1 MNDAPPALRRLL
13 STLGPWTRRALIGAC
28 LLLLYAL
35 VGFLLLPAIAR
46 PRIEAFAGGWLGR
59 RVTLDRLR
67 INPFAISTSLE
78 GLSITDHD
86 GAPLVRWDRL
96 SINFDPV
103 LSILKREWV
112 FKDVRLIGAAAR
124 LAMTENGTLNI
135 DDITAKLSA
144 APEGGQPTGPPP
156 VVRIRRLR
164 IEDGS
169 VSFVDRSMGGAFTS
183 TLGPL
188 RLDLSDFTTRSDE
201 DSTYSFRGGTES
213 GETFSWRGLIA
224 VDPLRSEGE
233 FALERIALT
242 KYQPYYRG
250 TVPFDIR
257 NGTADLSSRYRF
269 VWGPREHILRLV
281 DASAVLHDLRLS
293 EHGKE
298 EIAAEAPVME
308 LEGADLDLL
317 TTSFSLR
324 RFATRGGRILL
335 RKATD
340 GKINLL
346 EMMLP
351 FYAESPAEGAGAPST
366 AAPAAP
372 AKAPPT
378 VTIAELGFQDYTVDV
393 EDLSQPRPVRV
404 QLDQVNLKIH
414 GADNVLG
421 TTAKGILDLRWNQA
435 GTIHVDGDVSLV
447 GLNGD
452 FAVKIED
459 LDVVPVEPYIEPAL
473 DLRVRS
479 GAFSASGR
487 TKANLINPEKPQ
499 FSFTGDVRLD
509 NLTAVDGP
517 RGKPFLRWRS
527 VDMAGV
533 DYSLQENRMRVA
545 DLTLASPELTLIQAP
560 NGAINIYSVLRWPQ
574 APAASGEGSSDAAGG
589 TGDATGD
596 APPTGGGPAA
606 EGVGTTESPAPATP
620 PAPQPATPGTPAPAE
635 TGDTRIARAR
645 LRGGQI
651 RVVDEGMNP
660 PVSMALT
667 HIEGRL
673 AGLSS
678 RPGARAEVHLA
689 ARLNDTAP
697 VTLEGQVDPL
707 GADVFTDLAL
717 LSQGIDLKPIGP
729 YSARYLGY
737 EFQRGRLDLDMRY
750 RLEQRNLK
758 GTNVFKADPFLLGEK
773 TQSPD
778 ATRLP
783 VRLGLALLRDRH
795 GVIELDVPV
804 EGNLD
809 DPKFRLG
816 RLIMRAIVNVFTKL
830 VASPFTLLARAF
842 AGKEDVDLS
851 VIDFAPGD
859 AGLSDESLA
868 NLESLAKG
876 LVERPGL
883 ALLIQGG
890 ADKTADPDALR
901 QARVDALIRKEKWRT
916 LGRREREA
924 TPEEKVPITPDEY
937 NKFLKRAFKTFQET
951 HPRGKDEAPLE
962 TPEQMEAWMLERIE
976 IVPGDLTAL
985 AAARAASVR
994 DRLAASGVAGERL
1007 ALRQDAVGDAA
1018 RVTLELQ

>member
-1 MNDAPPALRRLL
+1 MSDTPPARQRLL
-13 STLGPWTRRALIGAC
+13 SALGPWTRRALIGAC

-35 VGFLLLPAIAR
+35 AGFLLLPAIAR
-46 PRIEAFAGGWLGR
+46 PRIETIAGGWLGR
-59 RVTLDRLR
+59 RVTLARLR
-67 INPFAISTSLE
+67 VNPFAFSTSIE
-78 GLSITDHD
+78 GLAITDPD

-96 SINFDPV
+96 GVNFDPV

-124 LAMTENGTLNI
+124 LAMGQDGTLNI
-135 DDITAKLSA
+135 DDIVRKLGA
-144 APEGGQPTGPPP
+144 QPEGGGPAGSPP

-164 IEDGS
+164 IEDAS
-169 VSFVDRSMGGAFTS
+169 VSFVDRSTGSAFTS
-183 TLGPL
+183 TFGPL

-201 DSTYSFRGGTES
+201 NSTYAFRGSTES

-224 VDPLRSEGE
+224 LGPLRSEGE

-242 KYQPYYRG
+242 KYQPYYGG

-257 NGTADLSSRYRF
+257 GGTVDLSSRYRF
-269 VWGPREHILRLV
+269 AWGPKEHILRLV
-281 DASAVLHDLRLS
+281 GASAVLHDIRLS
-293 EHGKE
+293 EHQKE
-298 EIAAEAPVME
+298 EIAAESPIME
-308 LEGADLDLL
+308 IEGADLDLL
-317 TTSFSLR
+317 TTSLSVR
-324 RFATRGGRILL
+324 RIATRGGRILL
-335 RKATD
+335 RQTAD
-340 GKINLL
+340 GRVNLL
-346 EMMLP
+346 EMLLP
-351 FYAESPAEGAGAPST
+351 FYVKSPAGEAGAPVPAAPQ
-366 AAPAAP
+366 AAPASA
-372 AKAPPT
+372 APT
-378 VTIAELGFQDYTVDV
+378 VTIAEIGFGDYTVDA
-393 EDLSQPRPVRV
+393 EDLAPPRPARV
-404 QLDQVNLKIH
+404 HLDQVNLKIY

-452 FAVKIED
+452 FAVKLEG
-459 LDVVPVEPYIEPAL
+459 LDVVPVDPYVEPAL

-479 GAFSASGR
+479 GTFFASGR
-487 TKANLINPEKPQ
+487 TKANLIDPKKLQ

-509 NLTAVDGP
+509 NFAAVDGP
-517 RGKPFLRWRS
+517 RGKEVLRWRS
-527 VDMAGV
+527 VAMAGI
-533 DYSLQENRMRVA
+533 DYSLLENRMRLA
-545 DLTLASPELTLIQAP
+545 DLTLVSPSLTLIQAP
-560 NGAINIYSVLRWPQ
+560 NGAINVYSVLRWPQ
-574 APAASGEGSSDAAGG
+574 EPAASGEAASDAAGG
-589 TGDATGD
+589 SDA
-596 APPTGGGPAA
+596 AA
-606 EGVGTTESPAPATP
+606 GAPATEEAAPSPASAPP
-620 PAPQPATPGTPAPAE
+620 PAPEHATPQAQATPAE

-645 LRGGQI
+645 IRGGQI
-651 RVVDEGMNP
+651 RVVDEGMDP

-667 HIEGRL
+667 HIEGSL

-697 VTLEGQVDPL
+697 VTLEGQIDPL

-717 LSQGIDLKPIGP
+717 VSQGIDLKPIGP

-750 RLEQRNLK
+750 RLEERTLK

-778 ATRLP
+778 ATHLP

-804 EGNLD
+804 EGSLD

-816 RLIMRAIVNVFTKL
+816 RLIMRAILNVFTKL

-842 AGKEDVDLS
+842 AGKENLDLS
-851 VIDFAPGD
+851 VVDFAPGGAD
-859 AGLSDESLA
+859 LSDESLA
-868 NLESLAKG
+868 NLEALAKG

-883 ALLIQGG
+883 ALLIAGG
-890 ADKTADPDALR
+890 ADGTADPDALR
-901 QARVDALIRKEKWRT
+901 QARLEALIREEKWRT

-924 TPEEKVPITPDEY
+924 TPEEKVALDPDEY
-937 NKFLKRAFKTFQET
+937 NKFLKRAFKTFLST
-951 HPRGKDEAPLE
+951 HPRGKDEAALE
-962 TPEQMEAWMLERIE
+962 TPAQLEAWMLERIE
-976 IVPGDLTAL
+976 IVPGDLAAL

-994 DRLAASGVAGERL
+994 DRLAASGIAGERL